1 MEEKSAQTSTDRRM
15 NMTDKTLDYYNKNA
29 QSFVSGTVSVKF
41 TQIQDKFLE
50 KLKPHA
56 LILDF
61 GCGSG
66 RDTRYFLSKGYQV
79 DAIDGSAQMCR
90 IASEYTGIKV
100 RQMLFQE
107 LDEKEKKEYITD
119 TFIKCCF
126 RT

>member
-66 RDTRYFLSKGYQV
+66 RDTRYFLGKGYQV
-79 DAIDGSAQMCR
+79 DAIDGSAQMCFYSSSSPKR
-90 IASEYTGIKV
+90 IKRSFRKNAYRIKN
-100 RQMLFQE
+100 RRLDLYLF
-107 LDEKEKKEYITD
+107 
-119 TFIKCCF
+119 
-126 RT
+126 

>member
-66 RDTRYFLSKGYQV
+66 YPIFLGHRISGRCHRRV
-79 DAIDGSAQMCR
+79 SADVPDCQ
-90 IASEYTGIKV
+90 
-100 RQMLFQE
+100 
-107 LDEKEKKEYITD
+107 
-119 TFIKCCF
+119 
-126 RT
+126 

>member
-61 GCGSG
+61 
-66 RDTRYFLSKGYQV
+66 FLWN
-79 DAIDGSAQMCR
+79 I
-90 IASEYTGIKV
+90 GIGNNYG
-100 RQMLFQE
+100 LFF
-107 LDEKEKKEYITD
+107 TVG
-119 TFIKCCF
+119 
-126 RT
+126 